1 MMRKLFVLVYI
12 VIGVIILYQT
22 SRLIGTIVEKSL
34 QEYNLDTTLKQEE
47 IKPWTDTMSAGLD
60 ISFIYSPLFYSSQ
73 NPVEEGTSK
82 QEPSTD
88 SPLLRMY
95 ELNGVI
101 ILPDNRSIAMIRK
114 AGEKTATLYKKGDTL
129 EGARLIKIERD
140 KVYLDDGTSTVVM
153 PMYYR
158 YTISKSTP
166 PAGRAE
172 QPGERTPGAG
182 RNESFPPAREIRKVL
197 SRSEVETEVFQ
208 KVNQIL
214 SKIAISPYMVDGKME
229 GLRLMRV
236 PRDNIVYQLGGRSGD
251 IIRRVNG
258 HELNQVDQM
267 YKLWENIKDDSFIT
281 VDLERNNQ
289 IYTYSFEIRE

>member
-1 MMRKLFVLVYI
+1 MVKKLFILIYI
-12 VIGVIILYQT
+12 VIGVITLYQV
-22 SRLIGTIVEKSL
+22 SRLIGTIVEKTL
-34 QEYNLDTTLKQEE
+34 QGYSLDTSLKEE
-47 IKPWTDTMSAGLD
+47 KIKPWADTFKAGVD
-60 ISFIYSPLFYSSQ
+60 VSFLYSPLFSPSQ
-73 NPVEEGTSK
+73 NTGDVNAGEENPV
-82 QEPSTD
+82 TD
-88 SPLLRMY
+88 SPLLKMY

-101 ILPDNRSIAMIRK
+101 VLPDNRSIAMIRK
-114 AGEKTATLYKKGDTL
+114 MGERTGSIYRKGDTL
-129 EGARLIKIERD
+129 ESAKIVKIEKD
-140 KVYLDDGTSTVVM
+140 KVLLDDGVRIVAL

-158 YTISKSTP
+158 YTINRNVSPRT
-166 PAGRAE
+166 GRVETRASGQGTVE
-172 QPGERTPGAG
+172 NLPRG
-182 RNESFPPAREIRKVL
+182 REIKKVL

-208 KVNQIL
+208 NVNQIL

-258 HELNQVDQM
+258 HEVNQVDQM